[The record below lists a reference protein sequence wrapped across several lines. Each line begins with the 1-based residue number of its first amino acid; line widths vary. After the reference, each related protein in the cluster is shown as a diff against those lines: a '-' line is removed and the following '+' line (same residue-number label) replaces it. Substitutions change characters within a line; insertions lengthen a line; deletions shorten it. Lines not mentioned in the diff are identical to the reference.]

1 MVFSC
6 IAWLQLGISFL
17 FLCVTGIGAAGFS
30 PCPQHFHN
38 LFAGELFDVSVL
50 DSLWNFSRALAEA
63 PGRCYS
69 FRRPWLMLR
78 LPLSGLFF
86 LLRLLPG
93 YLILGGKKWRI
104 IHCKCP
110 KPSKM
115 GKMDH
120 KVGKRVE
127 NNPILT
133 ASSNCRKQKIAHFP
147 EEWAYLPT
155 LTPTEET
162 CNGNFCQAIILLLSP
177 SLYSILF
184 PVYDYKRRGRSLFS
198 KLPREEQSSSGLH

>member
-17 FLCVTGIGAAGFS
+17 FLCVTGIGAAGFT

-69 FRRPWLMLR
+69 FRLPWLMLR

-147 EEWAYLPT
+147 EEWASLP
-155 LTPTEET
+155 
-162 CNGNFCQAIILLLSP
+162 F
-177 SLYSILF
+177 F
-184 PVYDYKRRGRSLFS
+184 PWLQLRKPVMVISVRL
-198 KLPREEQSSSGLH
+198 